1 MIIEIKGLP
10 DGHKIKH
17 INVDITF
24 ADGSCVVKTHAEPS
38 HAQNV
43 EHIVQNVSHAVQGHQ
58 DRRED
63 DDHREVIA
71 APSITAPSITAP
83 SITAPNNDIDS
94 RPKKEIPPEM
104 TDMEF

>member
-1 MIIEIKGLP
+1 MMIIEIKGLP

-24 ADGSCVVKTHAEPS
+24 ADGSCVVKTHAEQRHDVKVEHVQS
-38 HAQNV
+38 VQSVQSVQNV
-43 EHIVQNVSHAVQGHQ
+43 EHN
-58 DRRED
+58 D

-71 APSITAPSITAP
+71 APS
-83 SITAPNNDIDS
+83 NNIET

>member
-38 HAQNV
+38 HVQNV
-43 EHIVQNVSHAVQGHQ
+43 DHIVQNVSHAVQGQRDLHK
-58 DRRED
+58 D
-63 DDHREVIA
+63 DVQREVIA
-71 APSITAPSITAP
+71 AP
-83 SITAPNNDIDS
+83 NNIDT

-104 TDMEF
+104 TNIEF

>member
-38 HAQNV
+38 HVQNV
-43 EHIVQNVSHAVQGHQ
+43 EHIVQNVAQHQEAVQDLHK
-58 DRRED
+58 D
-63 DDHREVIA
+63 DVQREVIA
-71 APSITAPSITAP
+71 AP
-83 SITAPNNDIDS
+83 NNNIDT

-104 TDMEF
+104 VDIEF

>member
-1 MIIEIKGLP
+1 MMIIEIKGLP

-24 ADGSCVVKTHAEPS
+24 ADGSCVVKTHAEQR
-38 HAQNV
+38 HDVKV
-43 EHIVQNVSHAVQGHQ
+43 ERVSHAVQDSQGQQ
-58 DRRED
+58 DLHSD

-71 APSITAPSITAP
+71 AP
-83 SITAPNNDIDS
+83 NNDIDT

>member
-24 ADGSCVVKTHAEPS
+24 ADGSCVVKTHAEQR
-38 HAQNV
+38 HDVKV
-43 EHIVQNVSHAVQGHQ
+43 EHVGHAVQDEHN
-58 DRRED
+58 D
-63 DDHREVIA
+63 DGHREVI
-71 APSITAPSITAP
+71 TAPS
-83 SITAPNNDIDS
+83 NDIDT

-104 TDMEF
+104 TDIEF

>member
-1 MIIEIKGLP
+1 MMIIEIKGLP

-24 ADGSCVVKTHAEPS
+24 ADGSCVVKTHAEQR
-38 HAQNV
+38 HDLKVEHVQNV
-43 EHIVQNVSHAVQGHQ
+43 EHN
-58 DRRED
+58 D

-71 APSITAPSITAP
+71 APS
-83 SITAPNNDIDS
+83 NDIDT

>member
-1 MIIEIKGLP
+1 MMIIEIRGLP

-24 ADGSCVVKTHAEPS
+24 ADGSCVVKTHTEQR
-38 HAQNV
+38 HDVKV
-43 EHIVQNVSHAVQGHQ
+43 EHVGHAAQ
-58 DRRED
+58 DQQDQQDQHND

-71 APSITAPSITAP
+71 APS
-83 SITAPNNDIDS
+83 NDIDA

>member
-17 INVDITF
+17 INVDIEF

-38 HAQNV
+38 QDMRVQRV
-43 EHIVQNVSHAVQGHQ
+43 EHAVQGQ
-58 DRRED
+58 RED
-63 DDHREVIA
+63 DDHREVI
-71 APSITAPSITAP
+71 TAPSITAP
-83 SITAPNNDIDS
+83 SNDIDT

>member
-24 ADGSCVVKTHAEPS
+24 DDGSCVVKTHAEPS
-38 HAQNV
+38 HAMDV
-43 EHIVQNVSHAVQGHQ
+43 DHVQNVAQRQEAVQDLHK
-58 DRRED
+58 D
-63 DDHREVIA
+63 DVQREVIA
-71 APSITAPSITAP
+71 AP
-83 SITAPNNDIDS
+83 NNNIDT

-104 TDMEF
+104 VDIEF

>member
-1 MIIEIKGLP
+1 MMIIEIKGLP

-24 ADGSCVVKTHAEPS
+24 ADGSYVVKTHAEQR
-38 HAQNV
+38 HDVKV
-43 EHIVQNVSHAVQGHQ
+43 EHVGHAVQGQQ
-58 DRRED
+58 DQHND

-71 APSITAPSITAP
+71 APSK
-83 SITAPNNDIDS
+83 DIDT

>member
-24 ADGSCVVKTHAEPS
+24 ADGSCVVKTHAEPT
-38 HAQNV
+38 HCMDVA
-43 EHIVQNVSHAVQGHQ
+43 HVQNVAQRQEAVQDLHK
-58 DRRED
+58 D
-63 DDHREVIA
+63 DVSQEAIV
-71 APSITAPSITAP
+71 API
-83 SITAPNNDIDS
+83 NDIDT

-104 TDMEF
+104 VDMEF

>member
-24 ADGSCVVKTHAEPS
+24 ADGSCVVKTHAEQR
-38 HAQNV
+38 HDVKV
-43 EHIVQNVSHAVQGHQ
+43 EHVGHAAQ
-58 DRRED
+58 DQQDQQDQHND

-71 APSITAPSITAP
+71 APS
-83 SITAPNNDIDS
+83 NDIDA

>member
-1 MIIEIKGLP
+1 MMIIEIKGLP

-24 ADGSCVVKTHAEPS
+24 EDGSCAVKTHAEQR
-38 HAQNV
+38 HDVKV
-43 EHIVQNVSHAVQGHQ
+43 ERVSHAVQDQHN
-58 DRRED
+58 D

-71 APSITAPSITAP
+71 AP
-83 SITAPNNDIDS
+83 NNDIDT

>member
-24 ADGSCVVKTHAEPS
+24 ADGSCVVKTHAEQR
-38 HAQNV
+38 HDVKV
-43 EHIVQNVSHAVQGHQ
+43 EHVEHVEHAVRDQHN
-58 DRRED
+58 D

-71 APSITAPSITAP
+71 APS
-83 SITAPNNDIDS
+83 NDIDA

>member
-1 MIIEIKGLP
+1 MMIIEIKGLP

-24 ADGSCVVKTHAEPS
+24 ADGSCVVKTHAEQR
-38 HAQNV
+38 HGVKV
-43 EHIVQNVSHAVQGHQ
+43 EHVGHAVQGQQ
-58 DRRED
+58 DQHND

-71 APSITAPSITAP
+71 APSK
-83 SITAPNNDIDS
+83 DIDT

>member
-43 EHIVQNVSHAVQGHQ
+43 EHIVQNVSHAVQGQQ
-58 DRRED
+58 DLHKD
-63 DDHREVIA
+63 DVQREVIA
-71 APSITAPSITAP
+71 APSIP
-83 SITAPNNDIDS
+83 APNNDIDG

>member
-1 MIIEIKGLP
+1 MMIIEIKGLP

-24 ADGSCVVKTHAEPS
+24 ADGSCVVKTHAEQR
-38 HAQNV
+38 HDLKV
-43 EHIVQNVSHAVQGHQ
+43 EHVGRAVQDPQ
-58 DRRED
+58 DQQDQHND

-71 APSITAPSITAP
+71 APS
-83 SITAPNNDIDS
+83 NDIDT

>member
-1 MIIEIKGLP
+1 MMIIEIKGLP

-24 ADGSCVVKTHAEPS
+24 ADGSCVVKTHAEQRHDVKDEHVG
-38 HAQNV
+38 HA
-43 EHIVQNVSHAVQGHQ
+43 AQ
-58 DRRED
+58 DQQDQQDQHND

-71 APSITAPSITAP
+71 APS
-83 SITAPNNDIDS
+83 NDIDT

>member
-1 MIIEIKGLP
+1 MMIIEIKGLP

-24 ADGSCVVKTHAEPS
+24 ADGSCVVKTHAEQR
-38 HAQNV
+38 HDVKV
-43 EHIVQNVSHAVQGHQ
+43 EHVGHAVQDPQGLQ
-58 DRRED
+58 DQHND

-71 APSITAPSITAP
+71 APSK
-83 SITAPNNDIDS
+83 DIDT

>member
-1 MIIEIKGLP
+1 MMIIEIKGLP

-24 ADGSCVVKTHAEPS
+24 ADGSCVVKTHAEQR
-38 HAQNV
+38 HDVKV
-43 EHIVQNVSHAVQGHQ
+43 EHVGHAAQ
-58 DRRED
+58 DQQDQQDQHND

-71 APSITAPSITAP
+71 APS
-83 SITAPNNDIDS
+83 NDIDA

>member
-1 MIIEIKGLP
+1 MMIIEIKGLP
-10 DGHKIKH
+10 DVHKIKH

-24 ADGSCVVKTHAEPS
+24 ADGSCVVKTHAEQR
-38 HAQNV
+38 HDLKV
-43 EHIVQNVSHAVQGHQ
+43 EHVGHAAQ
-58 DRRED
+58 DQQDQQDQHND

-71 APSITAPSITAP
+71 APS
-83 SITAPNNDIDS
+83 NDIDT

>member
-1 MIIEIKGLP
+1 MMIIEIKGLP

-24 ADGSCVVKTHAEPS
+24 ADGSCVVKTHAEQR
-38 HAQNV
+38 HDVKV
-43 EHIVQNVSHAVQGHQ
+43 EHVEHVGHVGHAARDQQ
-58 DRRED
+58 DQQDQHTD

-71 APSITAPSITAP
+71 APSK
-83 SITAPNNDIDS
+83 DIDT

>member
-24 ADGSCVVKTHAEPS
+24 ADGSCVVKTHAEQR
-38 HAQNV
+38 HDVKV
-43 EHIVQNVSHAVQGHQ
+43 EHVEHVEHAVRDQQ
-58 DRRED
+58 DQQDQHND

-71 APSITAPSITAP
+71 ALRNAIYA
-83 SITAPNNDIDS
+83 
-94 RPKKEIPPEM
+94 RPKKDIPP
-104 TDMEF
+104 

>member
-1 MIIEIKGLP
+1 MMIIEIKGLP

-24 ADGSCVVKTHAEPS
+24 ADGSCVVKTHAEQR
-38 HAQNV
+38 HDVKV
-43 EHIVQNVSHAVQGHQ
+43 EHVGHTAQ
-58 DRRED
+58 DQQDQHND

-71 APSITAPSITAP
+71 ALRNAIYA
-83 SITAPNNDIDS
+83 

>member
-38 HAQNV
+38 HVQNV
-43 EHIVQNVSHAVQGHQ
+43 EHIVQNVSHAVQGQQ
-58 DRRED
+58 DRHDD

-71 APSITAPSITAP
+71 APSITAP
-83 SITAPNNDIDS
+83 NNNIDT

-104 TDMEF
+104 VDIEF

>member
-38 HAQNV
+38 QDMRVQRV
-43 EHIVQNVSHAVQGHQ
+43 EHAVQDRQ
-58 DRRED
+58 DRQGQRED

-71 APSITAPSITAP
+71 ASSITAPS
-83 SITAPNNDIDS
+83 NDIDS

>member
-1 MIIEIKGLP
+1 MMIIEIKGLP

-24 ADGSCVVKTHAEPS
+24 ADGSCVVKTRAEPS
-38 HAQNV
+38 QDMRVQRV
-43 EHIVQNVSHAVQGHQ
+43 EHAVQDRQ
-58 DRRED
+58 DRQGQRED

-71 APSITAPSITAP
+71 APPTAPP
-83 SITAPNNDIDS
+83 TAPNNDIDT

>member
-1 MIIEIKGLP
+1 MMIIEIKGLP

-24 ADGSCVVKTHAEPS
+24 ADGSCVVKTHAEQR
-38 HAQNV
+38 HDLKV
-43 EHIVQNVSHAVQGHQ
+43 EHVGRAVQDLQ
-58 DRRED
+58 DQHND

-71 APSITAPSITAP
+71 APS
-83 SITAPNNDIDS
+83 NDIGT

>member
-24 ADGSCVVKTHAEPS
+24 ADGSCVVKTHAEQR
-38 HAQNV
+38 HDVKV
-43 EHIVQNVSHAVQGHQ
+43 EHVGHAVRDQQ
-58 DRRED
+58 DQQD
-63 DDHREVIA
+63 QHNNDDHREVIA
-71 APSITAPSITAP
+71 APG
-83 SITAPNNDIDS
+83 NDIDT

>member
-1 MIIEIKGLP
+1 MMIIEIKGLP

-24 ADGSCVVKTHAEPS
+24 ADGSCVVKTHAEQR
-38 HAQNV
+38 HDVKV
-43 EHIVQNVSHAVQGHQ
+43 EHVGHTVRDQQ
-58 DRRED
+58 DQHND

-71 APSITAPSITAP
+71 APS
-83 SITAPNNDIDS
+83 NDIDT
-94 RPKKEIPPEM
+94 RPKKETPPEM

>member
-1 MIIEIKGLP
+1 MMIIEIKGLP

-24 ADGSCVVKTHAEPS
+24 ADGSCVVKTHAEQR
-38 HAQNV
+38 HDV
-43 EHIVQNVSHAVQGHQ
+43 KFEHVSHAVQGQQ
-58 DRRED
+58 DLHKD
-63 DDHREVIA
+63 DVQRDV
-71 APSITAPSITAP
+71 ITAP
-83 SITAPNNDIDS
+83 SITAPNNDIDT